1 MKSEVKRIYQNFLDA
16 LRTPELRIL
25 PGQLAFYIL
34 MSMIPI
40 IAIISLV
47 ASIMFNNFD
56 LAGFLN
62 GIIPSALSNIIIK
75 LVDSTSV
82 GNVAFIII
90 CYIILGSNG
99 PSAIVI
105 ASNAIYGLEQPNF
118 IKLKLKA
125 FIMTLILVILILFII
140 TIPLLGNVILRNI
153 MQYFSITYLI
163 KEYYGVISIIKLLGS
178 FLVIYISVKLL
189 YTLGP
194 DTPIKS
200 KHTTLGSVFTTLGF
214 IASTEVF
221 AFYITNIARYDELYG
236 NFANILILLIWI
248 YLLAYIFVMGIAINV
263 NRYQNKECNYEKEI
277 K

>member
-163 KEYYGVISIIKLLGS
+163 KEYMVL
-178 FLVIYISVKLL
+178 
-189 YTLGP
+189 
-194 DTPIKS
+194 
-200 KHTTLGSVFTTLGF
+200 
-214 IASTEVF
+214 
-221 AFYITNIARYDELYG
+221 
-236 NFANILILLIWI
+236 
-248 YLLAYIFVMGIAINV
+248 
-263 NRYQNKECNYEKEI
+263 
-277 K
+277 